1 MSNKVEEI
9 KNKIPLE
16 ITSRPIK
23 EGEPEETFEITSTEL
38 KNLMFTQKLFFEFSN
53 MFKQY
58 YISTIDKIKDRQLE
72 LGKLRYIFEEDVREV
87 IKEDGTKVRELR
99 PDFFE
104 NTHSNKSAE

>member
-16 ITSRPIK
+16 ITSKPD
-23 EGEPEETFEITSTEL
+23 ETFTISADDL

-53 MFKQY
+53 MFKQSF
-58 YISTIDKIKDRQLE
+58 ITTIDKIKDEQIE
-72 LGKLRYIFEEDVREV
+72 QGKLRYIYEDDIREV

-104 NTHSNKSAE
+104 DAHSNKSAE